1 MGFLCGRGGVVLLSR
16 AGTGAALH
24 RRRPSHPGTYWSGPS
39 GSRGRSPGCPTRRRP
54 VLRPGRKTS
63 FTTLG
68 TSTPPRY
75 PPRMIPTVVWGTGNV
90 GRAAIRAVDAHPA
103 LELTAVIVH
112 DPAKA
117 GRDAGELA
125 GLGHRLGVTA
135 TRDIEAVL
143 AARPAA
149 VVYAAS
155 GDIRPDDALADI
167 TRAITAGAVVV
178 SPALYPLY
186 DHRSAPPEF
195 RDPVLAAIAEGGG
208 SLFASGVDP
217 GWGNDVLPLLISGL
231 GTTVDAIRC
240 QEIFDYSTYDQPDSV
255 RHLVGMGHP
264 MDYEPMM
271 LMPSIPTMVWGGQ
284 IRMMA
289 RALGVELDEIRET
302 SQRRALDTTVHTPS
316 MGVFEAGTQ
325 GAIRFEVQGVVG
337 GEPRIVIEHVT
348 RIHPSCAPDWPVP
361 PDGGAGA
368 HRVVIE
374 GRPRIEVTVEA
385 TDEGENRSAGGNATA
400 VGRLVGAIDWL
411 VAAEPGLYDALDVPL
426 RPAVG
431 RLGRK
436 QP

>member
-1 MGFLCGRGGVVLLSR
+1 MGHRQRRPRGDPR
-16 AGTGAALH
+16 
-24 RRRPSHPGTYWSGPS
+24 RRRPPGARTHGSHRPRPREGRPRRRRTRRTRPPAGGDGHPRHRSGARRPPGRRRLRRLRRHP
-39 GSRGRSPGCPTRRRP
+39 PRRRP
-54 VLRPGRKTS
+54 RRHHPRHHRGRGRRQPRPLPPLRPPQRPAGVPGPRPRRDRRGRR
-63 FTTLG
+63 FPLRLRRR
-68 TSTPPRY
+68 P
-75 PPRMIPTVVWGTGNV
+75 
-90 GRAAIRAVDAHPA
+90 
-103 LELTAVIVH
+103 
-112 DPAKA
+112 
-117 GRDAGELA
+117 
-125 GLGHRLGVTA
+125 RLGQRRA
-135 TRDIEAVL
+135 P
-143 AARPAA
+143 AADQRPGHHRGRHPLPGDLRLLHVRPA
-149 VVYAAS
+149 
-155 GDIRPDDALADI
+155 
-167 TRAITAGAVVV
+167 
-178 SPALYPLY
+178 
-186 DHRSAPPEF
+186 
-195 RDPVLAAIAEGGG
+195 
-208 SLFASGVDP
+208 
-217 GWGNDVLPLLISGL
+217 
-231 GTTVDAIRC
+231 
-240 QEIFDYSTYDQPDSV
+240 DSV
-255 RHLVGMGHP
+255 RHSSALGHP

-302 SQRRALDTTVHTPS
+302 SQRRALDTTVSTPS

-325 GAIRFEVQGVVG
+325 GAVRFEVQGVVG

>member
-1 MGFLCGRGGVVLLSR
+1 
-16 AGTGAALH
+16 
-24 RRRPSHPGTYWSGPS
+24 
-39 GSRGRSPGCPTRRRP
+39 
-54 VLRPGRKTS
+54 
-63 FTTLG
+63 
-68 TSTPPRY
+68 
-75 PPRMIPTVVWGTGNV
+75 MISTVVWGTGNV
-90 GRAAIRAVDAHPA
+90 GRAAIRAVEAHPA
-103 LELTAVIVH
+103 LTLTAVLVH
-112 DPAKA
+112 NPDKT

-125 GLGHRLGVTA
+125 GLDRPLGVAA
-135 TRDIEAVL
+135 TDGIEAVL
-143 AARPAA
+143 AARPDA

-167 TRAITAGAVVV
+167 TRAIRAGAVVV

-186 DHRSAPPEF
+186 DHRNAPPEF

-231 GTTVDAIRC
+231 GSTVDVIRC

-255 RHLVGMGHP
+255 RLLIGMGQP
-264 MDYEPMM
+264 MDFEPMM
-271 LMPSIPTMVWGGQ
+271 LMPSVPTMVWGGQ
-284 IRMMA
+284 IRLMA

-302 SQRRALDTTVHTPS
+302 SERRALDATVTTRT

-325 GAIRFEVQGVVG
+325 GAIRFEVQGVVE

-348 RIHPSCAPDWPVP
+348 RIHPSCAPDWPAP
-361 PDGGAGA
+361 PDGAGA

-385 TDEGENRSAGGNATA
+385 TDEDENRSAGGNATA

-411 VAAEPGLYDALDVPL
+411 MEAEPGIYDALDVPL

-431 RLGRK
+431 KLGRK
-436 QP
+436 QS

>member
-1 MGFLCGRGGVVLLSR
+1 
-16 AGTGAALH
+16 
-24 RRRPSHPGTYWSGPS
+24 
-39 GSRGRSPGCPTRRRP
+39 
-54 VLRPGRKTS
+54 
-63 FTTLG
+63 
-68 TSTPPRY
+68 
-75 PPRMIPTVVWGTGNV
+75 MISTVVWGTGNV
-90 GRAAIRAVDAHPA
+90 GRAAIRAVEAHPA
-103 LELTAVIVH
+103 LTLTAVLVH
-112 DPAKA
+112 NPDKT

-125 GLGHRLGVTA
+125 GLERPLGVTA
-135 TRDIEAVL
+135 TDGIEAVL
-143 AARPAA
+143 AARPDA

-167 TRAITAGAVVV
+167 TRAIRAGAVVV

-186 DHRSAPPEF
+186 DQRNAPPEF
-195 RDPVLAAIAEGGG
+195 RDPVLAAVEAGGG

-255 RHLVGMGHP
+255 RLLVGMGQP
-264 MDYEPMM
+264 MDFEPMM
-271 LMPSIPTMVWGGQ
+271 LMPSVPTMVWGGQ
-284 IRMMA
+284 IRLMA
-289 RALGVELDEIRET
+289 RALGVELDDIRET
-302 SQRRALDTTVHTPS
+302 SERRALDATVTTRT
-316 MGVFEAGTQ
+316 MGAFEAGTQ

-348 RIHPSCAPDWPVP
+348 RIHPSCAPDWPAP
-361 PDGGAGA
+361 PDGAGA
-368 HRVVIE
+368 HRVIIE

-411 VAAEPGLYDALDVPL
+411 MEAEPGIYDALDVPL

-431 RLGRK
+431 KLGRK
-436 QP
+436 QS

>member
-1 MGFLCGRGGVVLLSR
+1 
-16 AGTGAALH
+16 
-24 RRRPSHPGTYWSGPS
+24 
-39 GSRGRSPGCPTRRRP
+39 
-54 VLRPGRKTS
+54 
-63 FTTLG
+63 
-68 TSTPPRY
+68 
-75 PPRMIPTVVWGTGNV
+75 MIPTVVWGTGNV
-90 GRAAIRAVDAHPA
+90 GRAAIRAVEAHPA
-103 LELTAVIVH
+103 LALTAVIVH
-112 DPAKA
+112 NPAKV

-125 GLGHRLGVTA
+125 GLDRRLGVAA
-135 TRDIEAVL
+135 TDDIGAVL

-155 GDIRPDDALADI
+155 GDVRPDDALADI
-167 TRAITAGAVVV
+167 TRAVAAGAAVV

-195 RDPVLAAIAEGGG
+195 RDPVLAAVAQGGG
-208 SLFASGVDP
+208 SFFASGVDP
-217 GWGNDVLPLLISGL
+217 GWGNDVLPLLLSGL
-231 GTTVDAIRC
+231 GTTVEAIRC

-255 RHLVGMGHP
+255 RHLVGMGRP

-271 LMPSIPTMVWGGQ
+271 LMPSVPTMVWGGQ

-289 RALGVELDEIRET
+289 RALGAELDEIRET
-302 SQRRALDTTVHTPS
+302 SDRRALDATVTTPA

-325 GAIRFEVQGVVG
+325 GAIRFEVQGIVA

-348 RIHPSCAPDWPVP
+348 RIHASCAPDWPSP

-374 GRPRIEVTVEA
+374 GSPRIEVTVEA

-411 VAAEPGLYDALDVPL
+411 VEAEPGLYDALDVPL

-431 RLGRK
+431 KLGRK
-436 QP
+436 RP

>member
-1 MGFLCGRGGVVLLSR
+1 
-16 AGTGAALH
+16 
-24 RRRPSHPGTYWSGPS
+24 
-39 GSRGRSPGCPTRRRP
+39 
-54 VLRPGRKTS
+54 
-63 FTTLG
+63 
-68 TSTPPRY
+68 
-75 PPRMIPTVVWGTGNV
+75 MISTVVWGTGNV
-90 GRAAIRAVDAHPA
+90 GRAAIRAVEAHPA
-103 LELTAVIVH
+103 LTLTAVLVH
-112 DPAKA
+112 NPDKT

-125 GLGHRLGVTA
+125 GLERPLGVTA
-135 TRDIEAVL
+135 TDGIEAVL
-143 AARPAA
+143 AARPDA

-167 TRAITAGAVVV
+167 TRAIRAGAVVV

-186 DHRSAPPEF
+186 DQRNAPPEF
-195 RDPVLAAIAEGGG
+195 RDPVLAAVEAGGG

-255 RHLVGMGHP
+255 RLLVGMGQP
-264 MDYEPMM
+264 MDFEPMM
-271 LMPSIPTMVWGGQ
+271 LMPSVPTMVWGGQ
-284 IRMMA
+284 IRLMA

-302 SQRRALDTTVHTPS
+302 SERRALDATVTTRT
-316 MGVFEAGTQ
+316 MGAFEAGTQ

-348 RIHPSCAPDWPVP
+348 RIHPSCAPDWPAP
-361 PDGGAGA
+361 PHGAGA
-368 HRVVIE
+368 HRVIIE

-411 VAAEPGLYDALDVPL
+411 MEAEPGIYDALDVPL

-431 RLGRK
+431 KLGRK
-436 QP
+436 QS